1 MNNFR
6 ERLSELNPDA
16 IVFDGLDSSIIGI
29 GDRVGMTCVAV
40 YSVEKIVQTFVERD
54 KLSYEEAYEMYEYNY
69 LNAWLGEYTPI
80 FVTTTI

>member
-29 GDRVGMTCVAV
+29 GERVGMNSVAV

-54 KLSYEEAYEMYEYNY
+54 KLSHEEAYEMYEYNY

-80 FVTTTI
+80 FVTTSI